1 MPCPASACVHG
12 EEEWGKDEPREKFR
26 TAIADSGKPS
36 MKAKPPHH
44 SGNMKALFF
53 FAPCWWGSADE
64 RENFKHKLRRKTI
77 KAEKMVMVMVMV
89 RNQREEKKFVS
100 CKLQPETEAVT
111 IACISSTRPCKR
123 RPKTTFPDQ
132 SIQCLCLSHMPIL
145 KFHQTAH
152 FS

>member
-53 FAPCWWGSADE
+53 LPLADGAAPTSA
-64 RENFKHKLRRKTI
+64 K
-77 KAEKMVMVMVMV
+77 
-89 RNQREEKKFVS
+89 
-100 CKLQPETEAVT
+100 
-111 IACISSTRPCKR
+111 ISNIS
-123 RPKTTFPDQ
+123 
-132 SIQCLCLSHMPIL
+132 
-145 KFHQTAH
+145 
-152 FS
+152 